1 MYVPCQLEPSIK
13 PIHIIELAHKMAN
26 RANALKSK

>member
-1 MYVPCQLEPSIK
+1 MYVSCHLEPSIK
-13 PIHIIELAHKMAN
+13 PIHIIELALKMAN